1 MPNLVPLRAVVSFMS
16 ELFQH
21 SPSDTRGIQ
30 PNVLSSGFE
39 VHDLKFAGR
48 IAVVG
53 LLCGDGE
60 RRMIGRP
67 GSRNAGNA
75 VLGYILNVASGRR
88 VLVIGGF

>member
-1 MPNLVPLRAVVSFMS
+1 VPNLVPLWAVVSFMN

-48 IAVVG
+48 ITVMG

-75 VLGYILNVASGRR
+75 MLGCIWSIASGRR